1 MFFLTFLL
9 LFIQWLTLSGIYD
22 FFHIG
27 FGVVCCAIVSYYSHH
42 LIFQD
47 KERSIKARFQELKRF
62 PIYIIWLLYQIII
75 ANFYII
81 YIVFHPRLK
90 NFIKPVIVELDVSD
104 VENDFA
110 RVVLAQSIT
119 LTPGTMSINLE
130 NNIIK
135 IYSINSKPTEGLQ
148 DMVNK
153 IKWVFNTS
161 KNYE

>member
-1 MFFLTFLL
+1 MFFITFLL

-22 FFHIG
+22 FFHFG
-27 FGVVCCAIVSYYSHH
+27 FGVVCCLIVSYYSTH

-47 KERSIKARFQELKRF
+47 KERKLKARIQELLRF
-62 PIYIIWLLYQIII
+62 PIYSFWLLYQIIL

-81 YIVFHPRLK
+81 YIVFHPKLK
-90 NFIKPVIVELDVSD
+90 NFIKPIIIELDVSD
-104 VENDFA
+104 LENDFA

-119 LTPGTMSINLE
+119 LTPGTISINLE
-130 NNIIK
+130 NNILK
-135 IYSINSKPTEGLQ
+135 IYALNSKPSLGLQ

-153 IKWVFNTS
+153 VKWVFNTN